1 MDRDHLDKDQLNK
14 DQVDIV
20 VHRDVA
26 SNVNHGII
34 IVTNVNEDVT
44 AVNGHDIFVLYAN
57 ITT

>member
-1 MDRDHLDKDQLNK
+1 MDEDHLDK

-20 VHRDVA
+20 VHQDVA
-26 SNVNHGII
+26 NNVNHGII

-57 ITT
+57 TTT